1 MASALPSNALYDVQR
16 YLRQKRATGAQVTPQ
31 NERAAWSGYFDT
43 MERNSLAERAS
54 AMRERQIRW
63 DREAQKDAQEAAE
76 GAATMSGFGQLAST
90 AGQGAL
96 LLKGT
101 SLGSKIGL
109 GPTTAPTATSTSTGT
124 SGGAALTSAS
134 GAPGAI
140 TGGAANSLPTAA
152 SGGPGVGIT
161 AAEQAALNNAPAVG
175 AETGFLSAATPYA
188 GPAGVAFA
196 AGSIVPNLLGIKNE
210 TGRVAT
216 GALTGAAGGALM
228 GAEYGTAAGPYGTA
242 IGAVIGAVAGG
253 IGAKIK

>member
-101 SLGSKIGL
+101 NLGSKIGL
-109 GPTTAPTATSTSTGT
+109 GPTTPATPTTATTSGAAPTTSAGVVGGGTTAAGVGGSAAGLAGPESTAIAAGG
-124 SGGAALTSAS
+124 SGGAAIEGS
-134 GAPGAI
+134 
-140 TGGAANSLPTAA
+140 
-152 SGGPGVGIT
+152 
-161 AAEQAALNNAPAVG
+161 
-175 AETGFLSAATPYA
+175 TGFLGAATPYA

-196 AGSIVPNLLGIKNE
+196 AGSIVPNLLGIKNK
-210 TGRVAT
+210 TGKVAA